1 MLYIEVV
8 PRGAFSYYLGIMILL
23 SFVCSGIGQ
32 LTSVIFN
39 KTEYAYLC
47 GTIVALFSCLLSGFS
62 PTKEELGLG
71 QFIVT
76 FSFSRHV
83 QSLLCRHET
92 AHYIKIFS
100 STGKDRWSNEVFM
113 LERHFSFNDNEIPYF
128 WLIFIGLVLRIITY
142 LFLYAKSEY
151 RSIKRFRVTHIGPTI
166 QSFFHCESCTRKK
179 LKKHNYRLS

>member
-47 GTIVALFSCLLSGFS
+47 GTIIALLSCLLSGFS

-76 FSFSRHV
+76 LYFSHMYNHYYFVMKQHTTLKYLAVLEKIDGQMKFLCSKGTFRLMTMRSHIFGLFSLDSSYALSPIYFYMQNLSIDPSSDFV
-83 QSLLCRHET
+83 LPTSAQLF
-92 AHYIKIFS
+92 KVS
-100 STGKDRWSNEVFM
+100 STVNLAQEKN
-113 LERHFSFNDNEIPYF
+113 
-128 WLIFIGLVLRIITY
+128 
-142 LFLYAKSEY
+142 
-151 RSIKRFRVTHIGPTI
+151 
-166 QSFFHCESCTRKK
+166 
-179 LKKHNYRLS
+179 